1 VLNLI
6 SINSSKIE
14 SNSSILIIVNED
26 DLYSYFPFYVIP
38 EVNSIDKYGIVSVTF
53 SESMKSLKNYTSIIN
68 NTALELSIMNNK

>member
-6 SINSSKIE
+6 SINSSKNE
-14 SNSSILIIVNED
+14 SNSSIIIIVNED
-26 DLYSYFPFYVIP
+26 DLYSYYPFYVIP